1 MDKAADVKATLA
13 AFSRPEQ
20 EATFAWFFKTGA
32 GQYGE
37 GDVFIGAK
45 VPETRSVAKL
55 YKNLASH
62 EIDELLASQIHEE
75 RQCGLFILVGQFK
88 RAKTT
93 EAQQE
98 FFDHYLNLVYEGRV
112 NNWDLVDATAPYL
125 GAFLIGKPDALK
137 LLTHLARSEKLW
149 ERRVAI
155 IFTFAFIRVGE
166 FKEALEIA
174 EILNEDKHDLIHKA
188 VGWMLRE
195 VGKKDI
201 AELRKYLSRFAATM
215 PRTALRYAIEKMDE
229 PERKRWMAEKTKL
242 PNWSAGN

>member
-1 MDKAADVKATLA
+1 M
-13 AFSRPEQ
+13 
-20 EATFAWFFKTGA
+20 
-32 GQYGE
+32 
-37 GDVFIGAK
+37 FIGAK

-195 VGKKDI
+195 VAKEDI

>member
-1 MDKAADVKATLA
+1 
-13 AFSRPEQ
+13 
-20 EATFAWFFKTGA
+20 
-32 GQYGE
+32 
-37 GDVFIGAK
+37 VFIGAK

-195 VGKKDI
+195 VAKEDI